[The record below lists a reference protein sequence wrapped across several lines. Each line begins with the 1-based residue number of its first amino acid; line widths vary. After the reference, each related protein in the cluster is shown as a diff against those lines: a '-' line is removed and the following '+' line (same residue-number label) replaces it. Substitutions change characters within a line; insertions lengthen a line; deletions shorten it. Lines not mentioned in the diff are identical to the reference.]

1 MHKHIH
7 AGAHEQCIRIRH
19 APVWSGWDACVLQV
33 WAQVCAKA
41 VLSLCHILSWWGRR
55 QRLCLRSAVY
65 AQQSCLV
72 LATLTIN
79 IGLVDVCEG
88 KQLHFYCALLIS
100 DIPTHSG
107 AERKQLAMDV
117 FSQFITVDV
126 TCKQSNVSQC
136 VNIYYHLFTA
146 CLCFYECSFTS
157 AFWQTLD
164 ILLYSDK
171 AKVSSHKVHMQDEK
185 KRRKKSRSQ
194 AEGVFIITP
203 NLVRSTD
210 AKSVQE
216 LYLDFSN
223 KEDFLLV
230 LWSCKTT
237 IWLVMKTPN
246 ENDPLFIASP
256 YYSGHRLCWGNHGF
270 NHYKND
276 FKSSLCGHRWV
287 QGSKG
292 DIHLFF
298 SWHVSW
304 TSAVNVTVPFLN
316 FAPTGHKNVNIPTQP
331 AALPQ
336 THSPSKGGKSS
347 SLQVDK
353 GLTCYTSLFT
363 PGQEAEDAGNM
374 FDRGP
379 REMFGTT

>member
-1 MHKHIH
+1 MCSH
-7 AGAHEQCIRIRH
+7 
-19 APVWSGWDACVLQV
+19 S
-33 WAQVCAKA
+33 
-41 VLSLCHILSWWGRR
+41 LSQW
-55 QRLCLRSAVY
+55 
-65 AQQSCLV
+65 
-72 LATLTIN
+72 
-79 IGLVDVCEG
+79 
-88 KQLHFYCALLIS
+88 
-100 DIPTHSG
+100 
-107 AERKQLAMDV
+107 
-117 FSQFITVDV
+117 
-126 TCKQSNVSQC
+126 KQSNVSQC
-136 VNIYYHLFTA
+136 VNIYYHLFTV

-171 AKVSSHKVHMQDEK
+171 AKVSSHKVHMQDGK
-185 KRRKKSRSQ
+185 KEEERNPGHRLKAVCLLR
-194 AEGVFIITP
+194 VFIITP

-256 YYSGHRLCWGNHGF
+256 YYSGHWLCWGNPGF

-276 FKSSLCGHRWV
+276 FKSSLCGHRWL
-287 QGSKG
+287 QGSKS

-316 FAPTGHKNVNIPTQP
+316 FAPTGHKNVNISTQP